1 MKSQSEMDPGGTA
14 GQVHLLLDAVDV
26 FVEFRS
32 HHRVAEDFIVTSQQK
47 KKKVSAMARPLST
60 MPVIA
65 RALKLFL
72 PLTSAFLD
80 MMARTMP
87 MMPQIIPVGV
97 LLPLTRDTGK

>member
-32 HHRVAEDFIVTSQQK
+32 HHRVAEDFIVTSQQVEK
-47 KKKVSAMARPLST
+47 EEGK
-60 MPVIA
+60 PVIA

>member
-32 HHRVAEDFIVTSQQK
+32 HHRVAEDFIVTSQQVEK
-47 KKKVSAMARPLST
+47 EEGKRNGK
-60 MPVIA
+60 
-65 RALKLFL
+65 
-72 PLTSAFLD
+72 
-80 MMARTMP
+80 
-87 MMPQIIPVGV
+87 IIPVGV

>member
-1 MKSQSEMDPGGTA
+1 MGMKSQSEMDPGGTA

-32 HHRVAEDFIVTSQQK
+32 HHRVAEDFIVTSQQ
-47 KKKVSAMARPLST
+47 VSAMARPLST

>member
-1 MKSQSEMDPGGTA
+1 
-14 GQVHLLLDAVDV
+14 
-26 FVEFRS
+26 
-32 HHRVAEDFIVTSQQK
+32 
-47 KKKVSAMARPLST
+47 MARPLST